1 MKDKLL
7 SILKQRKDEKGFTLI
22 ELLVVIAI
30 SAILVVIVVV
40 AINPVQRL
48 NDASDRTAAS
58 NARSAGTLISTCIT
72 QELASGGTPNNC
84 VQGNAVVAS
93 YGNMPND
100 VLTVIS
106 GSVDSGG
113 AICAY
118 QEGSSGSFYVFS
130 SLTGEVGAPLGTAPT
145 AAVCVAI

>member
-7 SILKQRKDEKGFTLI
+7 SILKERKDKKGFTLI

-30 SAILVVIVVV
+30 IAILVVIVVV

-48 NDASDRTAAS
+48 NDATDRTAAS

-72 QELASGGTPNNC
+72 QELASGGTPDLC
-84 VQGNAVVAS
+84 LAGETVVAS

-100 VLTVIS
+100 VQTVIQGSVASGGSICAWQLGS
-106 GSVDSGG
+106 GSNYFVYSSLEGEVRTDGG
-113 AICAY
+113 AP
-118 QEGSSGSFYVFS
+118 SSS
-130 SLTGEVGAPLGTAPT
+130 T
-145 AAVCVAI
+145 CI